1 MKECLLVALG
11 GALGAVLRYL
21 ISLLPLAVGPIPLLT
36 LGINA
41 AAALL
46 MGFFSG
52 WLDFNTVLGTEL
64 GLLLRA
70 GFCGGFSTLSLLAL
84 ELVDMAQAQ
93 QLLAAVV
100 YVLLTLILCIGG
112 IVLGENLATVV
123 FKG

>member
-11 GALGAVLRYL
+11 GALGAVLGYL
-21 ISLLPLAVGPIPLLT
+21 ISLLPLAGPIPLMT

-112 IVLGENLATVV
+112 IVFGENLATVV
-123 FKG
+123 FMG

>member
-21 ISLLPLAVGPIPLLT
+21 ISLLPLAGPIPLLT

-93 QLLAAVV
+93 QLLAAAV
-100 YVLLTLILCIGG
+100 YVLLKLILCIGG
-112 IVLGENLATVV
+112 IFLGENQATVV

>member
-1 MKECLLVALG
+1 MKECFLVALG
-11 GALGAVLRYL
+11 GAAGATLRYL
-21 ISLLPLAVGPIPLLT
+21 VGLLPLAGPIPLVT

-52 WLDFNTVLGTEL
+52 WLDFDTQLGAEL

-93 QLLAAVV
+93 QIVWAALYVV
-100 YVLLTLILCIGG
+100 LTLVLCIGG
-112 IVLGENLATVV
+112 IVLGENLAAVL

>member
-21 ISLLPLAVGPIPLLT
+21 ISLLPLAGPIPLLT

-64 GLLLRA
+64 GLLLRV

-93 QLLAAVV
+93 QLLAAAV

>member
-11 GALGAVLRYL
+11 GAAGAALRYL
-21 ISLLPLAVGPIPLLT
+21 LSLLPLTGPIPLVT
-36 LGINA
+36 LGINSV
-41 AAALL
+41 AALL

-52 WLDFNTVLGTEL
+52 WLDLDSQLGAEL

-93 QLLAAVV
+93 QLVWAAV

-112 IVLGENLATVV
+112 IVLGENLAAAL
-123 FKG
+123 FRG

>member
-1 MKECLLVALG
+1 MVALG

-21 ISLLPLAVGPIPLLT
+21 ISLLPLAGPIPLVT

-46 MGFFSG
+46 MGFFTG
-52 WLDFNTVLGTEL
+52 WLDFNTVLGAEM

-93 QLLAAVV
+93 QLLAAAV

-112 IVLGENLATVV
+112 IVLGENLAAAL
-123 FKG
+123 FRG

>member
-21 ISLLPLAVGPIPLLT
+21 VGLLPLAGPIPLLT

-46 MGFFSG
+46 MGFFTG
-52 WLDFNTVLGTEL
+52 WLDFNTTLGAEL

-84 ELVDMAQAQ
+84 ELVDMAQQ
-93 QLLAAVV
+93 LLLAAV
-100 YVLLTLILCIGG
+100 YVTLTLFLCIGG
-112 IVLGENLATVV
+112 IVLGENLAAAL
-123 FKG
+123 FK

>member
-21 ISLLPLAVGPIPLLT
+21 ISLLPLAGPIPLLT
-36 LGINA
+36 LGNNS

>member
-21 ISLLPLAVGPIPLLT
+21 ISLLPLAGPIPLLT

-93 QLLAAVV
+93 QLLAAAV

-112 IVLGENLATVV
+112 IFFGEKLATGG
-123 FKG
+123 F

>member
-21 ISLLPLAVGPIPLLT
+21 ISLLPLAGPIPLLT

-52 WLDFNTVLGTEL
+52 WLDFNTVLGTEV

-93 QLLAAVV
+93 QLLAAAV

>member
-21 ISLLPLAVGPIPLLT
+21 ISLLPLAGPIPLLT

-93 QLLAAVV
+93 QLLAAAV

>member
-21 ISLLPLAVGPIPLLT
+21 ISLLPLAGPIPLLT

-84 ELVDMAQAQ
+84 ELVDLAQAQ
-93 QLLAAVV
+93 QLLAAAV

>member
-21 ISLLPLAVGPIPLLT
+21 VGLLPLAGPIPLLT

-46 MGFFSG
+46 MGFFTG
-52 WLDFNTVLGTEL
+52 WLDFNTTLGAEL

-93 QLLAAVV
+93 QLLLAAV
-100 YVLLTLILCIGG
+100 YVTLTLFLCIGG
-112 IVLGENLATVV
+112 IVLGENLAAAL
-123 FKG
+123 FK

>member
-21 ISLLPLAVGPIPLLT
+21 ISLLPLAGPIPLLT

-84 ELVDMAQAQ
+84 ALVDMAQAQ
-93 QLLAAVV
+93 QLLAAAV

>member
-21 ISLLPLAVGPIPLLT
+21 ISLLPLAGPIPLLT

-84 ELVDMAQAQ
+84 ELAQAQ
-93 QLLAAVV
+93 QLLAAAV

>member
-21 ISLLPLAVGPIPLLT
+21 ISLLPLAGPIPLLT

>member
-1 MKECLLVALG
+1 MALG

-21 ISLLPLAVGPIPLLT
+21 ISLLPLAGPIPLLT

>member
-112 IVLGENLATVV
+112 IVLGENLAMVV

>member
-11 GALGAVLRYL
+11 GAMGAVLRYL
-21 ISLLPLAVGPIPLLT
+21 ISLLPLAGPIPLLT

-93 QLLAAVV
+93 QLLAAAV

>member
-21 ISLLPLAVGPIPLLT
+21 ISLLPLAGPIPLLT

-64 GLLLRA
+64 GLLLRV

>member
-11 GALGAVLRYL
+11 GALRAVLRYL
-21 ISLLPLAVGPIPLLT
+21 ISLLPLAGPIPLLT

-93 QLLAAVV
+93 QLLAAAV